1 MEATIHKTT
10 DYLFSDCFR
19 VHMHLTKIFCGSGIR
34 QHMFASLGQ
43 NPYLCCAVVT
53 AAAVALRNIFWRVV
67 FKTRKLSTFPSTV
80 LRNARRGGGGIAQHI
95 LASCVQN
102 SQNKHLSV
110 NCVAQ
115 CSQRRRCHCARQ
127 SGKSCSKPSF

>member
-67 FKTRKLSTFPSTV
+67 FKTRKISTFPSIV
-80 LRNARRGGGGIAQHI
+80 LRNAPRGGGAIAQDSLGNRVRNLHFKHI
-95 LASCVQN
+95 SIFVMSTVLRTGGWN
-102 SQNKHLSV
+102 SAPSQE
-110 NCVAQ
+110 NCF
-115 CSQRRRCHCARQ
+115 HD
-127 SGKSCSKPSF
+127 